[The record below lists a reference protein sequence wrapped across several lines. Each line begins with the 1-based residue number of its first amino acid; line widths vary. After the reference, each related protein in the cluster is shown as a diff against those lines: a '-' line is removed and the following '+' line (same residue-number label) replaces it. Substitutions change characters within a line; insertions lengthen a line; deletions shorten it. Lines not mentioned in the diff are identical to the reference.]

1 MRLEDLVVPFD
12 SISDEE
18 LLPRILSIRA
28 NRLISKAPIKKPRE
42 KTTKQTTLNISA
54 ISPEMA
60 AMLLQKLQGGKS

>member
-18 LLPRILSIRA
+18 LLLRILSIRA
-28 NRLISKAPIKKPRE
+28 NRLISKAPIKKPKE
-42 KTTKQTTLNISA
+42 KATKQTTLNISA

-60 AMLLQKLQGGKS
+60 TILLEKLRRKA